1 MRDEI
6 EHLVVGVTDL
16 GESFAVD
23 DFVEYTRRSKLGRDI
38 VRIVLASSFVPLD
51 QGAVV
56 FVCWDDEVGA
66 NHCVDQSVVA
76 VDTC

>member
-16 GESFAVD
+16 GESFAVH
-23 DFVEYTRRSKLGRDI
+23 DFVEYTRRSKTGREI
-38 VRIVLASSFVPLD
+38 VRIVLAIVVPLD
-51 QGAVV
+51 QGAAV

-76 VDTC
+76 VDAC